1 MRRASPILFKA
12 VLSLAGAFIVL
23 LGLDIGLGG
32 ITTRGWLGSN
42 DFVAITDAHAFAVQD
57 NHVKFLGGVWLGVG
71 ITLWAGAWNP
81 TRFAQV
87 LRLAFALIFFGGVMR
102 LLSDNPEIAF
112 GPDIIGSFA
121 AELVGMPI
129 LYLWHRRLLRGDAS
143 NPA

>member
-1 MRRASPILFKA
+1 MTGASPALFRA
-12 VLSLAGAFIVL
+12 VLLLAGAFVVV

-42 DFVAITDAHAFAVQD
+42 DFVAITDAHAFAIQD

-71 ITLWAGAWNP
+71 LTLVAGAWRP
-81 TRFAQV
+81 ARFAQV

-112 GPDIIGSFA
+112 GPDIIGPLA

-129 LYLWHRRLLRGDAS
+129 LYLWHRSVVRGEAS
-143 NPA
+143 ASV